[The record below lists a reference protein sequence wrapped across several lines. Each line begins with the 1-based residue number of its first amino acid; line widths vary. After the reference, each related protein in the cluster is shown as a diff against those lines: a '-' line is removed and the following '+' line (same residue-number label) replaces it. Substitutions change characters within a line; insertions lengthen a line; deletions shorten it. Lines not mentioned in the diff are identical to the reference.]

1 MAMAVAELFA
11 LKEQLAKQSGKSR
24 AKKQVA
30 DPAKRSLAHAV
41 RALRGCMRDREGIP
55 EPGQELS
62 ALLANAVTDSY
73 VRTRAKAARYRPSKP
88 DKKLTGAPKVRKMT
102 AQEKRQAKH
111 RSRNNCRL
119 VNVAITLRGMNSNK
133 HWTVTSR
140 TMLRRSSG
148 NWPRKILHG
157 VALRGEQWC
166 NFRRLCFGISLISAA
181 WYASSSEVQRG
192 RRASNR
198 VKQIPFGGISGIGE
212 PERQR
217 AQDREVQ
224 FLANCDQN
232 RCNNSPTAAL
242 ICVDEHNC
250 WPPS

>member
-1 MAMAVAELFA
+1 MFGLSRAPVGLVGIAEPDGRIRGCRALPPEYVRFRDSGHLSGLPGGLGALDGYNDQRLLAELNWSIMAMAVAELFA

-119 VNVAITLRGMNSNK
+119 VNVAITLRGMISNK
-133 HWTVTSR
+133 HWTVISR
-140 TMLRRSSG
+140 TMLR
-148 NWPRKILHG
+148 
-157 VALRGEQWC
+157 A
-166 NFRRLCFGISLISAA
+166 RRTL
-181 WYASSSEVQRG
+181 
-192 RRASNR
+192 
-198 VKQIPFGGISGIGE
+198 
-212 PERQR
+212 
-217 AQDREVQ
+217 
-224 FLANCDQN
+224 
-232 RCNNSPTAAL
+232 
-242 ICVDEHNC
+242 
-250 WPPS
+250 